1 MDNMT
6 TYKGERMTTNQWIYK
21 AAREVL
27 PANRIAVWERFQS
40 RLGNPDSPLGLPDLP
55 AKYLELDIRT
65 EPPAYYEFEAE
76 EFMRGP

>member
-1 MDNMT
+1 M
-6 TYKGERMTTNQWIYK
+6 
-21 AAREVL
+21 
-27 PANRIAVWERFQS
+27 PANRIAVWEEFQS

-55 AKYLELDIRT
+55 AKYLELDIRAD